1 MITDIVEGIA
11 DKSESALRH
20 ILKAQATLRILVA
33 VPVIV
38 VETILY
44 LGSPASV
51 AARLVV
57 LSILYCVYILALR
70 VLVHFPQIVSSRALL
85 VATAVLDPLA
95 LTAWL
100 VVTGEYGGLI
110 VGFYLF
116 TILGFG
122 FRTGRPL
129 MYLCQLTA
137 VAGFLLVC
145 LGVPY
150 WQEHL
155 TTFLALLIP
164 LLVVPMYA
172 GMLIKSLRESR
183 ELAER
188 ESKAKSE
195 LLAKVSH
202 ELRTPLA
209 GIISATE
216 LMAGEA
222 TQEVVRRRADT
233 ILSLSGK
240 LLREINDLLDEAK
253 LDAGATRL
261 ELAPVDI
268 KAQVDLVHAALAEI
282 AVKKGIDFQIRVDPA
297 IVDRVQTDAHHLG
310 RVLLNLSGNA
320 VKFTDQGHVRLTV
333 DLVRMEESRYVL
345 RFGVSDTGIGIPDA
359 FKDRM
364 FQPFS
369 QGQGT
374 HQKYG
379 GTGLGLVI
387 ARQIVELM
395 GGVLRF
401 ESEIGRGSLFWFEVS
416 MGRCLAIAGVDATD
430 ALHDGSIS
438 TPKRILV
445 AEDNETNLIL
455 LRELLEIDGHVV
467 TTCSSGTEALE
478 ILAER
483 DFDLI
488 LLDYN
493 LGDMDGVRVLQT
505 WHFGHARTTPAL
517 FLTADTTQQ
526 TAQRISECTNGS
538 SVLYKPVTL
547 LKLRKALSAIE
558 ACAPGVTEKAEISQ
572 EIMYSAARQAKPA
585 LTSVAVTALDA
596 EIIAELKTVS
606 HRAEFFPS
614 LLREA
619 EHDMV
624 RCVQHILE
632 ALEKRQHGAVR
643 DAAHA
648 LKGVSGSVGAVR
660 VYALASSLMATPGDD
675 LDRSA
680 ERWAADVSEA
690 LRITIAALR
699 REIEAAGNAAES
711 SSGSPS
717 LHFR

>member
-33 VPVIV
+33 VPVII

-100 VVTGEYGGLI
+100 VVTGEYGGPI

-558 ACAPGVTEKAEISQ
+558 ACAPGVAEKAEISQ

>member
-33 VPVIV
+33 VPVII

-297 IVDRVQTDAHHLG
+297 IVDRVQTDEHHLG

-558 ACAPGVTEKAEISQ
+558 ACAPGVAEKAEISQ

>member
-33 VPVIV
+33 VPVII

-558 ACAPGVTEKAEISQ
+558 ACAPGVAEKAEISQ

-624 RCVQHILE
+624 RCVRHILE

>member
-1 MITDIVEGIA
+1 
-11 DKSESALRH
+11 
-20 ILKAQATLRILVA
+20 
-33 VPVIV
+33 
-38 VETILY
+38 
-44 LGSPASV
+44 
-51 AARLVV
+51 
-57 LSILYCVYILALR
+57 
-70 VLVHFPQIVSSRALL
+70 
-85 VATAVLDPLA
+85 
-95 LTAWL
+95 
-100 VVTGEYGGLI
+100 
-110 VGFYLF
+110 
-116 TILGFG
+116 
-122 FRTGRPL
+122 
-129 MYLCQLTA
+129 
-137 VAGFLLVC
+137 
-145 LGVPY
+145 
-150 WQEHL
+150 
-155 TTFLALLIP
+155 
-164 LLVVPMYA
+164 
-172 GMLIKSLRESR
+172 
-183 ELAER
+183 
-188 ESKAKSE
+188 
-195 LLAKVSH
+195 
-202 ELRTPLA
+202 
-209 GIISATE
+209 
-216 LMAGEA
+216 MAGEA
-222 TQEVVRRRADT
+222 TQEVVRREIRA
-233 ILSLSGK
+233 LY
-240 LLREINDLLDEAK
+240 REGAGTAEPSSK
-253 LDAGATRL
+253 LDSVIL
-261 ELAPVDI
+261 D
-268 KAQVDLVHAALAEI
+268 AALAEI

-320 VKFTDQGHVRLTV
+320 VKFTDQGHDRLTV

-483 DFDLI
+483 NFDLI

-538 SVLYKPVTL
+538 SVLYKP
-547 LKLRKALSAIE
+547 
-558 ACAPGVTEKAEISQ
+558 
-572 EIMYSAARQAKPA
+572 AR
-585 LTSVAVTALDA
+585 
-596 EIIAELKTVS
+596 
-606 HRAEFFPS
+606 
-614 LLREA
+614 
-619 EHDMV
+619 
-624 RCVQHILE
+624 
-632 ALEKRQHGAVR
+632 
-643 DAAHA
+643 
-648 LKGVSGSVGAVR
+648 
-660 VYALASSLMATPGDD
+660 LA
-675 LDRSA
+675 
-680 ERWAADVSEA
+680 
-690 LRITIAALR
+690 
-699 REIEAAGNAAES
+699 
-711 SSGSPS
+711 
-717 LHFR
+717 

>member
-33 VPVIV
+33 VPVII

-505 WHFGHARTTPAL
+505 WHFGHARTTPAW

-558 ACAPGVTEKAEISQ
+558 ACAPGVAEKAEISQ

>member
-33 VPVIV
+33 VPAII

-478 ILAER
+478 ILAEHN
-483 DFDLI
+483 FDLI

-558 ACAPGVTEKAEISQ
+558 ACAPGVAEKAEISQ

>member
-33 VPVIV
+33 VPVII

-70 VLVHFPQIVSSRALL
+70 LLVHFPQIVSSRALL

-558 ACAPGVTEKAEISQ
+558 ACAPGVAEKAEISQ

>member
-33 VPVIV
+33 VPVII

-445 AEDNETNLIL
+445 AEDNETNQIL

-558 ACAPGVTEKAEISQ
+558 ACAPGVAEKAEISQ

>member
-33 VPVIV
+33 VPVII

-558 ACAPGVTEKAEISQ
+558 ACAPGVAEKAEISQ

>member
-33 VPVIV
+33 VPVII

-195 LLAKVSH
+195 LLAKVRH

-558 ACAPGVTEKAEISQ
+558 ACAPGVAEKAEISQ

>member
-1 MITDIVEGIA
+1 MITDIVEGIG

-20 ILKAQATLRILVA
+20 ILKAQATLRIMVA
-33 VPVIV
+33 VPVII

-51 AARLVV
+51 ASRLVV
-57 LSILYCVYILALR
+57 LSALYCAYILALR
-70 VLVHFPQIVSSRALL
+70 VLVHFPKIVSSRALL

-145 LGVPY
+145 LSVPY

-172 GMLIKSLRESR
+172 GMLIRSLRESR

-222 TQEVVRRRADT
+222 TQDVVRRRADT

-261 ELAPVDI
+261 EVAPVDI
-268 KAQVDLVHAALAEI
+268 KAQVDLAHAALAEI
-282 AVKKGIDFQIRVDPA
+282 ALRKGIDFQIRVDPA
-297 IVDRVQTDAHHLG
+297 IVDRVQTDAHLLG
-310 RVLLNLSGNA
+310 RVLLNLCGNA
-320 VKFTDQGHVRLTV
+320 VKFTDQGHVRLAV
-333 DLVRMEESRYVL
+333 DLVRADDSLYVL
-345 RFGVSDTGIGIPDA
+345 RFSVSDTGIGIPDA
-359 FKDRM
+359 FKDRI

-374 HQKYG
+374 HLKYG

-401 ESEIGRGSLFWFEVS
+401 ESERGHGARFWFEVPLD
-416 MGRCLAIAGVDATD
+416 RCPPLVEENTGEAPLDSA
-430 ALHDGSIS
+430 IS

-478 ILAER
+478 ILAEH
-483 DFDLI
+483 DFDMI

-505 WHFGHARTTPAL
+505 WQFGRARTTPAL

-526 TAQRISECTNGS
+526 TALRIKECTNDS
-538 SVLYKPVTL
+538 FVLYKPVTL
-547 LKLRKALSAIE
+547 LKLRKALGAIE
-558 ACAPGVTEKAEISQ
+558 ASEPDLAEQAEIPQ
-572 EIMYSAARQAKPA
+572 EVSHLVVRLARPA

-596 EIIAELKTVS
+596 EVISELKTVS

-632 ALEKRQHGAVR
+632 ALQRHQHGAVR

-648 LKGVSGSVGAVR
+648 LKGVSGNVGAVR

-680 ERWAADVSEA
+680 ERWAADVSDA
-690 LRITIAALR
+690 LQITIAALR
-699 REIEAAGNAAES
+699 REIEAAGGADES
-711 SSGSPS
+711 SGGSAS
-717 LHFR
+717 LHLR

>member
-558 ACAPGVTEKAEISQ
+558 ACAPGVAEKAEISQ

>member
-33 VPVIV
+33 VPVII

-483 DFDLI
+483 NFDLI

-558 ACAPGVTEKAEISQ
+558 ACAPGVAEKAEISQ